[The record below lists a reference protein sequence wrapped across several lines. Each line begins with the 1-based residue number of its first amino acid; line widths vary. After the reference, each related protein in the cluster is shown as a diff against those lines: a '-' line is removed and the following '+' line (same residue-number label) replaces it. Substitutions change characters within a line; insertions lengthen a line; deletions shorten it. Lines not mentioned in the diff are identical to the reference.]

1 MKFKRYW
8 LATIPL
14 VFMCLVFVIRYWQ
27 HYSIP
32 QITLDL
38 QADKVTPLQ
47 AKVIEIID
55 AQTLLISIFDK
66 QSYCFV
72 LNGLNTP
79 LRDQAG
85 YKRSVLGLLEL
96 TQSNFPPQ
104 INFTIEEI
112 LNTRVLIGSVYT
124 AAEPFFGNLALIRY
138 GFAWPDTYISTDAD
152 LRKQF
157 ASQARLALN
166 NAKENTRG
174 HWVNLHLN
182 EPRRAPTQSYLKLL
196 QQNGHTEPRCQP

>member
-1 MKFKRYW
+1 MKFKRS
-8 LATIPL
+8 LLIVIPL
-14 VFMCLVFVIRYWQ
+14 SLLCAVIFAWHWQ
-27 HYSIP
+27 
-32 QITLDL
+32 QQNAQTTALDL